1 MYAFPK
7 VELPPKAVAAAEAAG
22 MSCQC
27 RHLLSNACRQSCRY
41 LLRTRTTR
49 ADWNLCG
56 VCKQLFY
63 FGSELMVSQVPGSGF
78 GQVDGTWHFRTTFL
92 PPEDQIEAVIARMRK
107 FHEGFMQKYA

>member
-1 MYAFPK
+1 MRAGKAADTFYA
-7 VELPPKAVAAAEAAG
+7 LA
-22 MSCQC
+22 
-27 RHLLSNACRQSCRY
+27 LLEQTGICV
-41 LLRTRTTR
+41 
-49 ADWNLCG
+49 
-56 VCKQLFY
+56 VCANSLFY